1 MKHFFTII
9 LACVISPMSF
19 SQFSQIGQDID
30 GVAGDQSGYSLSLN
44 SSGSRIAIGG
54 PFNWSVSNLNGVAR
68 MYEYDGSLWFQ
79 MGQDIYGATN
89 DNLGNSIAMNDA
101 GDRVVIAKV
110 GNNAQSGAV
119 EVYEYDGNS
128 WVLLG
133 QTISAEEPGENFGF
147 SVAISANGNRIVVGA
162 AATDAG
168 AFNGGSARVYEFNGS
183 TWNQIGQSVY
193 GLNNESIGSAVSI
206 DPTGGVI
213 AVGGPVANSGVA
225 RVYGFNGTSWVQM
238 GSDLSGTSSGDQFGS
253 SVSLG
258 TDGNFVAIG
267 APFAGGQS
275 RGEVHV
281 YQLNGN
287 SWSQTGQT
295 IIGDIGDRIGGFEG
309 VSIESTGERMVVGS
323 TMNSN
328 NVGSYS
334 GQARVYYIDGG
345 MWYLGGT
352 IDGES
357 AGDKMGQVSISDDG
371 QKVACGARYNTD
383 GGQSAGHAR
392 VFELKNVGLENS
404 ELSSVSVY
412 PNPSSGI
419 INIKSDA
426 VITSVDVYDLQ
437 GRKLDTYE
445 YNSQLQLRQTKGMYL
460 LRIVQGNVI
469 LGLIRI
475 ELL

>member
-9 LACVISPMSF
+9 LVCIISPLCF

-30 GVAGDQSGYSLSLN
+30 GITGDQSGYSLSLN
-44 SSGSRIAIGG
+44 SSGDRIAVGG
-54 PFNWSVSNLNGVAR
+54 AFNWSVANTNGVAR
-68 MYEYDGSLWFQ
+68 MYEYDGSIWVQ
-79 MGQDIYGATN
+79 VGQSIYGEAN
-89 DNLGNSIAMNDA
+89 DALGNSVAMNDA

-110 GNNAQSGAV
+110 GNNSQSGAV
-119 EVYEYDGNS
+119 EVYEYDGSS

-133 QTISAEEPGENFGF
+133 QTIFAEEPGENFGF
-147 SVAISANGNRIVVGA
+147 SVAISANGNRIIVGA
-162 AATDAG
+162 AATDVG
-168 AFNGGSARVYEFNGS
+168 VISGGSARMYEFNGS
-183 TWNQIGQSVY
+183 TWNQIGQTIY
-193 GLNNESIGSAVSI
+193 GLNNEFFGSAVSM
-206 DPTGGVI
+206 DPTGGVVAI
-213 AVGGPVANSGVA
+213 GGPIANSGVV

-238 GSDLSGTSSGDQFGS
+238 GSDLLGTSAGNQFGT

-267 APFAGGQS
+267 APFAEGQS
-275 RGEVHV
+275 RGAVQV
-281 YQLNGN
+281 YQLNGT

-309 VSIESTGERMVVGS
+309 VSIESTGERMAIGS
-323 TMNSN
+323 TMNSS
-328 NVGSYS
+328 VGSYS

-345 MWYLGGT
+345 MWYLGGA

-383 GGQSAGHAR
+383 GGQSAGQAR
-392 VFELKNVGLENS
+392 VFELKNVSLNNI

-437 GRKLDTYE
+437 GRKLDTYS
-445 YNSQLQLRQTKGMYL
+445 YNAQLQLRQPKGVYL
-460 LRIVQGNVI
+460 LRIVQDNAV